1 METIKTETPKNEL
14 PKNNQVQDQNKL
26 LYRFYQ
32 ELDTIREKYTQG
44 FYNDLVSLYQ
54 LKIDLVEK
62 YGSFLYG
69 LVLMKDPS
77 YVMLIREIETE
88 LTHYLAE
95 KIEELDWRI
104 RQSGAV
110 EHHWKQK
117 RYTHIQMNDAFGKNM
132 LDNNIYRVLVSQEMI
147 QNEKEKYPGLI
158 QVLWE
163 FVHIWMGQINF
174 VPHIQ

>member
-1 METIKTETPKNEL
+1 METIKTETLKNEL
-14 PKNNQVQDQNKL
+14 PKNHQGHDEDTL
-26 LYRFYQ
+26 LYQFYQ
-32 ELDTIREKYTQG
+32 ELDTIRENYTQG
-44 FYNDLVSLYQ
+44 LDNDLISLYQ
-54 LKIDLVEK
+54 LKIDLIEK
-62 YGSFLYG
+62 YGSFLYR
-69 LVLMKDPS
+69 LVLIKDPL
-77 YVMLIREIETE
+77 YMMVIREIETE

-117 RYTHIQMNDAFGKNM
+117 RYTHIQMNDAFGRNM
-132 LDNNIYRVLVSQEMI
+132 LDNDIYRVLVSQQMI
-147 QNEKEKYPGLI
+147 QNEQEKYPELI